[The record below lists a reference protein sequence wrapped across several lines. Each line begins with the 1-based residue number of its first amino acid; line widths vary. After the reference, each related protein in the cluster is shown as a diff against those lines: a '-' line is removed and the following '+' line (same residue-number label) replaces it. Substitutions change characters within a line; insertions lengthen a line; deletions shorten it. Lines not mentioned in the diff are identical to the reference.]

1 MTERSLSVLDPAEQS
16 EASAM
21 TEYVQVGDLQVARVL
36 FDFVQNEATPGTGV
50 DAGAFW
56 AGADQ
61 LIHDLAPKNK
71 ALLTQRDE
79 LQAQIDAWHQSRA
92 GQAHD
97 ASAYKAFLQEIGYL
111 LPEAA
116 DFQITTQN
124 VDEEIATM
132 AGPQLVVPVMNARFA
147 LNASNARWGSLY
159 DALYGTDAISE
170 EGGAEKGKGYN
181 KVRGDKVIAFARAFL
196 DQAAPLAAGSHVDS
210 TAYKL
215 IDGKLVISLKGGS
228 NTGLRDDA
236 QLVGFQ
242 GDASAPFAV
251 LFKHNGLH
259 FELQIDAASPV
270 GQTDPAGVKDILME
284 AALTTIMDCEDSIA
298 AVDADDKVVVYRNWL
313 GLMKGN
319 LAESVSK
326 GGETFTRTMN
336 PDRVYT
342 TPQGGEVTLHGR
354 SLLFIRNVG
363 HLMTIDAILDK
374 HGNEVP
380 EGILDGLLTSLAAIH
395 NLNGNNTRSNSRSG
409 SMYIVKP
416 KMHGPQE
423 AAFTNELFGRIEQV
437 LGLPRNTLK
446 VGIMDEE
453 RRTTVNLKACIQA
466 ASERVVFIN
475 TGFLDR
481 TGDEIHTSME
491 AGPVVRKAQ
500 MKAEKWISAY
510 ENSNV
515 DIGLKCGLQGRAQIG
530 KGMWAMPDLMAAM
543 LEQKIAHPLAGA
555 NTAWV
560 PSPTA
565 AALHALHYHKVDVF
579 ARQAELAQREQAS
592 VDDVLTLPLAPNTDW
607 TPEEIQNELDNNAQG
622 ILGYVVRWIDQGVGC
637 SKVPDIND
645 IGLMEDR
652 ATLRISSQHM
662 ANWLRHGIVTETQVL
677 ESLKRMAPV
686 VDRQNANDPQY
697 RPLAPDFDSNI
708 AFQAAVELV
717 IEGTRQPNGYTEPVL
732 HRRRR
737 EFKAKNGV

>member
-1 MTERSLSVLDPAEQS
+1 MTER
-16 EASAM
+16 
-21 TEYVQVGDLQVARVL
+21 VQVGGLQVAKVL
-36 FDFVQNEATPGTGV
+36 FDFVNNEAIPGTGIAA
-50 DAGAFW
+50 DKFW
-56 AGADQ
+56 TGFEAV
-61 LIHDLAPKNK
+61 INELAPKNR
-71 ALLTQRDE
+71 ALLAKRDQI
-79 LQAQIDAWHQSRA
+79 QAQIDAWHQARA
-92 GQAHD
+92 GQTFD
-97 ASAYKAFLQEIGYL
+97 AVAYKAFLEEIGYL
-111 LPEAA
+111 LPQPA
-116 DFQITTQN
+116 DFQASTEN
-124 VDEEIATM
+124 VDEEIARL

-170 EGGAEKGKGYN
+170 AGGAEKGKGYN

-196 DQAAPLAAGSHVDS
+196 DQAAPLAAGSHVDA
-210 TAYKL
+210 TGYRIEA
-215 IDGKLVISLKGGS
+215 GKLLVSLKGGS
-228 NTGLRDDA
+228 NSGLLDDS
-236 QLVGFQ
+236 QLAGFQ
-242 GDASAPFAV
+242 GDAQAPIAV
-251 LFKHNGLH
+251 LLKHNGLH
-259 FELQIDAASPV
+259 FEIQIDASTPV
-270 GQTDPAGVKDILME
+270 GQTDPAGVKDLLME

-313 GLMKGN
+313 GLMKGD

-342 TPQGGEVTLHGR
+342 QADGGELTLHGR

-363 HLMTIDAILDK
+363 HLMTIDAIVDSQ
-374 HGNEVP
+374 GFEVP
-380 EGILDGLLTSLAAIH
+380 EGIMDGVLTSLIAIH
-395 NLNGNNTRSNSRSG
+395 NLNGNTSRKNTRTG
-409 SMYIVKP
+409 SIYIVKP
-416 KMHGPQE
+416 KMHGPE
-423 AAFTNELFGRIEQV
+423 EVAFTSELFGRVEDV

-453 RRTTVNLKACIQA
+453 RRTTVNLKACIKA

-491 AGPVVRKAQ
+491 AGAMVRKAA
-500 MKAEKWISAY
+500 MKSQKWIAAY
-510 ENSNV
+510 EDNNV
-515 DIGLKCGLQGRAQIG
+515 DVGLACGLQGRAQIG

-565 AALHALHYHKVDVF
+565 AALHVLHYHQVDVF
-579 ARQAELAQREQAS
+579 ARQAELAKRAPAS
-592 VDDVLTLPLAPNTDW
+592 LDDILSIPLAADTNW
-607 TPEEIQNELDNNAQG
+607 TPEEIQNELDNNSQG

-662 ANWLRHGIVTETQVL
+662 ANWLRHGVVTQEQVV

-686 VDRQNANDPQY
+686 VDRQNAGDPLY

-708 AFQAAVELV
+708 AFQAALELV
-717 IEGTRQPNGYTEPVL
+717 VEGGKQPNGYTEPVL

-737 EFKAKNGV
+737 EFKLKNGL